1 MEQLRP
7 KNPLEKFL
15 SLFTEVRPGEGGTAI
30 LLFINLFILM
40 SSYYIMKPVREALIL
55 SGGGAEVKSYAAAGQ
70 ALLLLGAVPLYS
82 VLASRMTRMVLINTV
97 TLFFTA
103 CLGVFYLLAQL
114 DVPLGVIFYLWVG
127 VFNLM
132 VPAQFW
138 AFSNDLYSPESGK
151 RIFVIIAFG
160 ANSGAIFGSYITRQ
174 LAEPLGV
181 YQLLL
186 VAAGLLIFNL
196 VLTNIVDAR
205 DIKPEAAGKRNENK
219 DESEKTIGKGGAF
232 QLVFKSKYLLL
243 IAFLMLFLNWVN
255 TTGEYILGKTVLNFA
270 QEAVTSGAAQD
281 STLKQ
286 YITIFYAEFYG
297 IVNIA
302 TLLIQLFVVSR
313 ILKYFDV
320 RIAILV
326 LPIIAMIGYSVLAFI
341 PILAIVRSVKTAE
354 NSTDYSLQNTV
365 RQILFLPTT
374 REQKYKAKQA
384 IDSFFVRVGDV
395 MSALLVFVGTT
406 WLSFNVKDFALFN
419 LVLVFIWLILAY
431 IIGKENKRLVQLMK
445 QQPEN
450 KTSG

>member
-1 MEQLRP
+1 MERLRP
-7 KNPLEKFL
+7 KNPIEKLL

-30 LLFINLFILM
+30 LLFVNLFILM

-70 ALLLLGAVPLYS
+70 ALLLLGAVPLYGM
-82 VLASRMTRMVLINTV
+82 LASRMTRMLLINTV

-103 CLGVFYLLAQL
+103 CLGVFYLLAQFE
-114 DVPLGVIFYLWVG
+114 VPLGVIFYLWVG

-138 AFSNDLYSPESGK
+138 AFSNDLYTPESGK

-160 ANSGAIFGSYITRQ
+160 ANSGAIFGTYITEW

-186 VAAGLLIFNL
+186 VAAGILLLNL
-196 VLTNIVDAR
+196 VLTNIVNGR
-205 DIKPEAAGKRNENK
+205 DKRPPVAVSDDKKYESDKP
-219 DESEKTIGKGGAF
+219 IGKSGAF
-232 QLVFKSKYLLL
+232 QLVFKSRYLLL
-243 IAFLMLFLNWVN
+243 IAFLMLILNWVN

-270 QEAVTSGAAQD
+270 QEAVTSGTAQD
-281 STLKQ
+281 MTLSQ
-286 YITIFYAEFYG
+286 YITIFYANFFR

-302 TLLIQLFVVSR
+302 TLLIQLFIVSR
-313 ILKYFDV
+313 ILKYFDI

-326 LPIIAMIGYSVLAFI
+326 LPIIAMLGYSVLAFI
-341 PILAIVRSVKTAE
+341 PILAIVRIAKTAE

-374 REQKYKAKQA
+374 REEKYKAKQA
-384 IDSFFVRVGDV
+384 IDSFFVRAGDV
-395 MSALLVFVGTT
+395 FSAILVYAGTT
-406 WLSFNVKDFALFN
+406 WLSFKVKDFALFN

-431 IIGKENKRLVQLMK
+431 IIGKENKRLVQLMNR
-445 QQPEN
+445 QPEN
-450 KTSG
+450 ETPG

>member
-1 MEQLRP
+1 MERLRP
-7 KNPLEKFL
+7 KNPLEKLL

-70 ALLLLGAVPLYS
+70 AILLLGAVPLYS
-82 VLASRMTRMVLINTV
+82 MLASRMTRMLLINTV

-103 CLGVFYLLAQL
+103 CLGVFYLLAQFE
-114 DVPLGVIFYLWVG
+114 VPLGVIFYLWVG

-138 AFSNDLYSPESGK
+138 AFSNDLYTPESGK

-160 ANSGAIFGSYITRQ
+160 ANSGAIFGTYITEW

-186 VAAGLLIFNL
+186 VAAGILLLNL
-196 VLTNIVDAR
+196 ALTNIVNGR
-205 DIKPEAAGKRNENK
+205 DKRPPVALMDNKKPENDKPMGK
-219 DESEKTIGKGGAF
+219 SGAF
-232 QLVFKSKYLLL
+232 QLVFKSRYLLL
-243 IAFLMLFLNWVN
+243 IAFLMLILNWVN

-270 QEAVTSGAAQD
+270 QEAVSSGAAQD
-281 STLKQ
+281 MTLSQ
-286 YITIFYAEFYG
+286 YITIFYANFFR

-302 TLLIQLFVVSR
+302 TLLIQLFIVSR
-313 ILKYFDV
+313 ILKYFDI
-320 RIAILV
+320 RFAILV
-326 LPIIAMIGYSVLAFI
+326 LPIIAMLGYSVLAFI
-341 PILAIVRSVKTAE
+341 PILAIVRIAKTAE

-374 REQKYKAKQA
+374 REEKYKAKQA
-384 IDSFFVRVGDV
+384 IDSFFVRAGDV
-395 MSALLVFVGTT
+395 FSALLVYAGTT
-406 WLSFNVKDFALFN
+406 WLSFKVKDFALFN

-431 IIGKENKRLVQLMK
+431 IIGKENKRLVQLMNR
-445 QQPEN
+445 QPEN
-450 KTSG
+450 ETPG